1 MILNIKLLNGLSDT
15 YNNKLVGLMGNIN
28 GNTADDIMSRNKAM
42 PANISLESSIYPIA
56 MNCTLNF
63 KTFCLNNKFIKLFK
77 GLFLRRKNYYLP
89 KTFQYLIEILFHQ
102 LIHQHSQII

>member
-28 GNTADDIMSRNKAM
+28 GNTADDIMSRNRAM

-63 KTFCLNNKFIKLFK
+63 KTFCLNNKLIKLFK
-77 GLFLRRKNYYLP
+77 GLFLRRKNCYLP
-89 KTFQYLIEILFHQ
+89 KTFQYLLEFLFHQ